1 MRKEIVIG
9 ALAAGAAM
17 ATGWVRD
24 ARACGGCFIRPSSML
39 GTVVTDHRMIFSVS
53 PTQTTLYDQIR
64 YSGNPSD
71 FAWVLPIKSQVT
83 LGVSSDLLF
92 QTLDNLTAVDILA
105 PPNPC
110 PIPAAAFAGGS
121 GGSGSSSGGYSA
133 ADDAGVTVIT
143 MQVVG
148 PYQTVQLHPNST
160 SDTAALTSWL
170 SANSYNVPASVVPV
184 IAAYV
189 TEGFDFLAVKLVPG
203 AGVQSMRPL
212 AITTPGAGLTLPLR
226 MVAAGTGSTVGIT
239 LWVVGQGR
247 YEPVNFPSF
256 TIAPSN
262 IVWDFSLASSNYASI
277 RAAKETQL
285 HNTAWQIES
294 SLDISPYTVENNV
307 LADPTASA
315 YLSVTDPDGGTG
327 LTALEARSEDLNT
340 LFPGGGSSVR
350 ITRIRADLSQT
361 ALANDLVLQAS
372 SDQSTLSNIYQ
383 AVLFTNPS
391 CSFGGGTTSGS
402 GGGGFGS
409 GTTCVGGVCGPTN
422 VVDAYEGG
430 AGSTGDDGGT
440 NSANSAHANSGGCS
454 ASPSRPAG
462 VAGMLTLLAGLATAL
477 VGRARSRK
485 SR

>member
-1 MRKEIVIG
+1 
-9 ALAAGAAM
+9 
-17 ATGWVRD
+17 
-24 ARACGGCFIRPSSML
+24 
-39 GTVVTDHRMIFSVS
+39 
-53 PTQTTLYDQIR
+53 
-64 YSGNPSD
+64 
-71 FAWVLPIKSQVT
+71 
-83 LGVSSDLLF
+83 
-92 QTLDNLTAVDILA
+92 
-105 PPNPC
+105 
-110 PIPAAAFAGGS
+110 
-121 GGSGSSSGGYSA
+121 
-133 ADDAGVTVIT
+133 
-143 MQVVG
+143 
-148 PYQTVQLHPNST
+148 
-160 SDTAALTSWL
+160 
-170 SANSYNVPASVVPV
+170 
-184 IAAYV
+184 
-189 TEGFDFLAVKLVPG
+189 
-203 AGVQSMRPL
+203 
-212 AITTPGAGLTLPLR
+212 
-226 MVAAGTGSTVGIT
+226 
-239 LWVVGQGR
+239 
-247 YEPVNFPSF
+247 VNFPSF

-340 LFPGGGSSVR
+340 LFPGGGSYVR